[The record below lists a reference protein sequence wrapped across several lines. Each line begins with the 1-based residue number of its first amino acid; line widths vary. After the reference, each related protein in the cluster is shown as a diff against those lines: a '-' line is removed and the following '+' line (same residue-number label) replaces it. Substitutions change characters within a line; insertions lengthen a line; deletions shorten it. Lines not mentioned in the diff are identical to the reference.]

1 MRDELLVFCKYM
13 VELIIN
19 MKTTRAL
26 CLIAT
31 QILLVRADEVI
42 ELQAHSRFGIR
53 RGCGLPVATGRRS

>member
-13 VELIIN
+13 VEPIIN
-19 MKTTRAL
+19 MKTARAL

-42 ELQAHSRFGIR
+42 E
-53 RGCGLPVATGRRS
+53 